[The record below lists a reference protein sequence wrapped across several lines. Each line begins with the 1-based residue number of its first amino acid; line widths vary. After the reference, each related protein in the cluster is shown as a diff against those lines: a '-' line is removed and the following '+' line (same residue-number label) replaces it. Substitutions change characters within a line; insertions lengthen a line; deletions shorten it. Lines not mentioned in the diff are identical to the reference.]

1 MELARASLPPP
12 RSYLALTSLSLSD
25 AHFVMLG
32 ELCYFERH
40 DDKSAIE
47 WLEGGHPYS
56 TGSLLKRLL

>member
-1 MELARASLPPP
+1 
-12 RSYLALTSLSLSD
+12 
-25 AHFVMLG
+25 MLG